1 MKSQNRSISEQFSI
15 TISYIATFAFLLFCI
30 TTVVPAQTVEQI
42 AEKALAATVY
52 LELKDNTG
60 KTIGFGSGFFVS
72 KSLIATNYH
81 VIEGAA
87 IGTARL
93 VENTRNIPKL
103 NNPKLAETYT
113 NYINEYT
120 TYTIEGFTAIDE
132 TNDLV
137 LLEVSIRASD
147 PELLAI
153 YRKLLPIQP
162 LSLGNSDDVKTGA
175 LVYVVGNPKGL
186 EGTFSSGI
194 ISSRR
199 GRLTEERLQMTAPVS
214 PGSSGGP
221 VLNNKGEVI
230 GIAFMTIQGGQNL
243 NFAIPSNYL
252 KTLLLQSGTVKPLS
266 ENEQSIS
273 AETYFLRG
281 EAMSEIELYEEAIV
295 AYDQAIRLKPDYVE
309 AYNKRGV
316 AKIMLR
322 QYFAAI
328 ADFDQAIQLK
338 SDYADAYTHRG
349 TVKTILDQNSAAIA
363 DYDRAIQIT
372 PDDAFVY
379 HFRGMAKETLK
390 QYFAAISDF
399 DKAIKI
405 KPDFAEAYHKRG
417 EIKIVLGQPHAA
429 ISDFNKA
436 IELKPDD
443 AEIYAIRGSMK
454 LLLEQHL
461 VAVSDFDKAIQL
473 KPDYAKVYVSRGISK
488 HKLGQ
493 TWEAKRDI
501 QTGLKIAERAG
512 DTDTKDF
519 AESTLRFLERSG
531 R

>member
-1 MKSQNRSISEQFSI
+1 MPEFTPELNKA
-15 TISYIATFAFLLFCI
+15 YIDY
-30 TTVVPAQTVEQI
+30 V
-42 AEKALAATVY
+42 
-52 LELKDNTG
+52 
-60 KTIGFGSGFFVS
+60 
-72 KSLIATNYH
+72 
-81 VIEGAA
+81 
-87 IGTARL
+87 
-93 VENTRNIPKL
+93 
-103 NNPKLAETYT
+103 
-113 NYINEYT
+113 NEYR
-120 TYTIEGFTAIDE
+120 TYTIKGSTAIDE

-137 LLEVSIRASD
+137 LLEVSTRVKD
-147 PELLAI
+147 PELLKI
-153 YRKLLPIQP
+153 YRQLLPIQP
-162 LSLGNSDDVKTGA
+162 LSVGNSDDVKVGA
-175 LVYVVGNPKGL
+175 PVYVAGNPKGL

-199 GRLTEERLQMTAPVS
+199 GKHTEERLQMTAPVS
-214 PGSSGGP
+214 SGSSGGP

-230 GIAFMTIQGGQNL
+230 GIAFMTIEGGQNL

-281 EAMSEIELYEEAIV
+281 EAMREMELYEEAIA

-309 AYNKRGV
+309 AYNERGV
-316 AKIMLR
+316 AKIMLG

-338 SDYADAYTHRG
+338 PDYADAYTHRG
-349 TVKTILDQNSAAIA
+349 AVKTILDQNSAAIA
-363 DYDRAIQIT
+363 DYDRAIRIT

-399 DKAIKI
+399 DKAIKL

-417 EIKIVLGQPHAA
+417 EIKIVLGQPRAA

-436 IELKPDD
+436 IELKPDY
-443 AEIYAIRGSMK
+443 AE
-454 LLLEQHL
+454 
-461 VAVSDFDKAIQL
+461 
-473 KPDYAKVYVSRGISK
+473 VYISRGVSK

-501 QTGLKIAERAG
+501 QTGSKIAERAG

-519 AESTLRFLERSG
+519 AELTLRLLEISG

>member
-1 MKSQNRSISEQFSI
+1 MWH
-15 TISYIATFAFLLFCI
+15 IATFAFLLFCI

-52 LELKDNTG
+52 LEMKDSTG
-60 KTIGFGSGFFVS
+60 KTIGFGSGFFVTEN
-72 KSLIATNYH
+72 LIATNYH

-87 IGTARL
+87 TGTARL
-93 VENTRNIPKL
+93 VQNTRNTPKL
-103 NNPKLAETYT
+103 NPELNKAH
-113 NYINEYT
+113 INFINKYE
-120 TYTIEGFTAIDE
+120 TYTIEGSTATDE

-137 LLEVSIRASD
+137 LLEVSTRIKD
-147 PELLAI
+147 PDLLKI
-153 YRKLLPIQP
+153 YRQLFPIQP
-162 LSLGNSDDVKTGA
+162 LSIGNSAEVKTGT

-199 GRLTEERLQMTAPVS
+199 RRLTEERLQMTAPVS

-230 GIAFMTIQGGQNL
+230 GIAFMTIEGGQNL

-281 EAMSEIELYEEAIV
+281 EAMREMELYEEAIA

-309 AYNKRGV
+309 AYNERGV
-316 AKIMLR
+316 AKIMLG

-338 SDYADAYTHRG
+338 PDYADAYTHRG

-399 DKAIKI
+399 DKAIKL

-417 EIKIVLGQPHAA
+417 
-429 ISDFNKA
+429 
-436 IELKPDD
+436 
-443 AEIYAIRGSMK
+443 R
-454 LLLEQHL
+454 
-461 VAVSDFDKAIQL
+461 
-473 KPDYAKVYVSRGISK
+473 
-488 HKLGQ
+488 
-493 TWEAKRDI
+493 
-501 QTGLKIAERAG
+501 
-512 DTDTKDF
+512 
-519 AESTLRFLERSG
+519 
-531 R
+531 